1 MQTSGLSGANYMT
14 VMDTNKQRIRMLFEQ
29 VLNRGT
35 AELLDDLISGDYLD
49 HNPVPG
55 QAPGAEGIRNKLKSL
70 RAAFPDIRFFLE
82 DLVAEND
89 LVAARYYWKAT
100 QTGPFMG
107 LPPTGNQVVVK
118 GMDFYRLKDG
128 KLVEHWDSVDQ
139 LGLMQQ
145 LGLIH

>member
-1 MQTSGLSGANYMT
+1 MPETDN
-14 VMDTNKQRIRMLFEQ
+14 NKQRIRMLFDWI
-29 VLNRGT
+29 LNQHDEG
-35 AELLDDLISGDYLD
+35 LLDDLLAPNYVD

-55 QAPGAEGIRNKLKSL
+55 QAPGAEGIRNKLKDL

-100 QTGPFMG
+100 HTGTFLG
-107 LPPTGNQVVVK
+107 LPPTGKQVMVR
-118 GMDFYRLKDG
+118 GMDFYRLSGG

-145 LGLIH
+145 LGIIR

>member
-1 MQTSGLSGANYMT
+1 MT
-14 VMDTNKQRIRMLFEQ
+14 VKDTNKQRIRMLFEE
-29 VLNRGT
+29 VLNHGSVG
-35 AELLDDLISGDYLD
+35 LLDDLISGDYID

-55 QAPGAEGIRNKLKSL
+55 QGPGAEGIRNKLKGL
-70 RAAFPDIRFFLE
+70 REAFPDIRFLLE

-89 LVAARYYWKAT
+89 LVAARYHWKAT

-107 LPPTGNQVVVK
+107 LPPTGNQVDVK
-118 GMDFYRLKDG
+118 GMDFYRIRDG